1 MDAEPVLRTE
11 KPMLAIELH
20 TVTKTY
26 LAARIPAVRSI
37 SLTVEQGQLLTLLG
51 PSGSGKTT
59 LLRLIAGFERVD
71 AGEIRLAGKLVSGAE
86 TYVPAEKREVG
97 MVFQDYALFPHLTV
111 AHNVGFGY
119 KARDRQ
125 ARIRQMLDL
134 VDLAGYDDR
143 YPHQLSGGEQQR
155 VALARALARGP
166 VVVLLDEPF
175 SNLDAALRVHMRT
188 ELRRILKA
196 AGATA
201 IFVSHDQVDALTIS
215 DRIIVL
221 KDGVIQQVGSPEDI
235 YRHPHNRFVATF
247 LGQRY
252 LLEGIVGT
260 DAGTVIT
267 DLGVLPCSRHH
278 PFKPGDVVCAC
289 IRPDGLEVVS
299 EGLFQGIVTEL
310 SYTGKSLDSIVE
322 VRTDRA
328 RHTLQVQLRPDQ
340 KVQLEQKLSLQ
351 VTADAVA
358 LVANEETSSGA
369 MGYTVSRS
377 P

>member
-1 MDAEPVLRTE
+1 
-11 KPMLAIELH
+11 MLAIELH

-201 IFVSHDQVDALTIS
+201 IFVSHDQADALTIS